1 MSMLFKTPLLSTCIA
16 LAISG
21 QAYAKQ
27 SNDNKSQS
35 ELEHIVV
42 SATGFEQK
50 ITAAPASISI
60 ITEADIRSRPFTT
73 LLDAIK
79 YQEGVDVGT
88 SRDKT
93 GQGSI
98 SMRGLT
104 SEYSLILVDGKRQNN
119 HGDIYPNNFG
129 GNAFGHIPPMDAIAR
144 VEVIR
149 GPASTLYG
157 ADALGGHQH
166 YY

>member
-1 MSMLFKTPLLSTCIA
+1 MKNQFKYQTLAACIA
-16 LAISG
+16 MVCSVA
-21 QAYAKQ
+21 QA
-27 SNDNKSQS
+27 DNSQAN
-35 ELEHIVV
+35 EAEAPIEHMVV

-50 ITAAPASISI
+50 LTAAPASISI
-60 ITEADIRSRPFTT
+60 ITEADLRTRPFIT

-79 YQEGVDVGT
+79 YQEGVDIGT

-119 HGDIYPNNFG
+119 HGDIYL
-129 GNAFGHIPPMDAIAR
+129 I
-144 VEVIR
+144 
-149 GPASTLYG
+149 TLV
-157 ADALGGHQH
+157 AMLLGIFLQWMLSHELK
-166 YY
+166 